1 MSTLWQE
8 ARNPADG
15 RVYYYNVQTKETQWT
30 KPADLMTPVEVL
42 PCILPSLNIPDLL
55 TYFIYSERSKIHHG
69 RSILQRMD
77 ENIGNAG
84 HTEARAMHDC

>member
-1 MSTLWQE
+1 MSAIWQE

-30 KPADLMTPVEVL
+30 KPADLMTPAEVL
-42 PCILPSLNIPDLL
+42 PLYIIFINIPDLL
-55 TYFIYSERSKIHHG
+55 TYHIYSERSKTHHG
-69 RSILQRMD
+69 RSTLQRVE

-84 HTEARAMHDC
+84 QKHEP